1 MGKEVLLLKR
11 ISAFCAL
18 TALVLALLCLLAA
31 SPALSAQLT
40 RGVSWDTTAEDMR
53 TLEGIPESEPR
64 EGTKNGEFVHY
75 SFLHFA
81 DTPYVTL
88 MTYVFKSEKL
98 ALYQES
104 IYAAMQTESV
114 SMTRLYT
121 ERLNELMES
130 CGGPT
135 LQDTQPAIDALAA
148 ITETP
153 IPAEDIIVFTGWNLD
168 GGTKLYLLYVKSDG
182 NKCLC
187 TSYVNEALLPGDGE

>member
-1 MGKEVLLLKR
+1 MKR
-11 ISAFCAL
+11 ISALRAL
-18 TALVLALLCLLAA
+18 TALVLALLCVLAA
-31 SPALSAQLT
+31 SPALCAKLP
-40 RGVSWDTTAEDMR
+40 RGVSWDTTEEDMR
-53 TLEGIPESEPR
+53 TLEGIPEGEPR
-64 EGTKNGEFVHY
+64 EGTETGEFLHY

-81 DTPYVTL
+81 DTPHVTF
-88 MTYVFKSEKL
+88 MTYVFKAGRL

-104 IYAAMQTESV
+104 IYAAMQTGSV
-114 SMTRLYT
+114 SMTQLYL

-130 CGGPT
+130 YGGPT

-153 IPAEDIIVFTGWNLD
+153 IPAEDIIVFSGWNLD

-187 TSYVNEALLPGDGE
+187 TSYVNEALLLGDGE